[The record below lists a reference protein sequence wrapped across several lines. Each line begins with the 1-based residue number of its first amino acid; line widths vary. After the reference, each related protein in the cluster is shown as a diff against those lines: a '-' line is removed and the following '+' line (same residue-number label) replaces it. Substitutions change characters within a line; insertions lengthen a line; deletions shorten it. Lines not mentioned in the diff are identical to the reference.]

1 MKAASVHLRPD
12 TPATAVKVVHCC
24 ATDEAGVACQRILRV
39 SAGETAAAEMP
50 ADIAAAAVL
59 RSPASLVI
67 PTKNTERALKTKVLD
82 GQSLLR

>member
-12 TPATAVKVVHCC
+12 TPAAEVKVAHCC
-24 ATDEAGVACQRILRV
+24 SIDEAGVACQRILRV

-59 RSPASLVI
+59 RSPASVVI
-67 PTKNTERALKTKVLD
+67 PTRALKTKVVDFL
-82 GQSLLR
+82 QVFAMIYL